1 MPPRSIRPPDE
12 GERGS
17 ALTGTRR
24 ESRPAAQGRPRPA
37 SVGAAVG
44 LLIYLLAIYAAV
56 PRAGVGGSGE
66 RTPGIVLARYRQV
79 QFDAATDDGP
89 LPRPSLLALPP
100 VSVPA
105 ALVPGAVVASGDDRG
120 SGLAARPASPRGPR
134 SPPTV

>member
-12 GERGS
+12 GVRGS
-17 ALTGTRR
+17 ALTGARR
-24 ESRPAAQGRPRPA
+24 ESRPVAQGRPRPA
-37 SVGAAVG
+37 SVGAAVA

-105 ALVPGAVVASGDDRG
+105 ALVPGAVVASGDNRG
-120 SGLAARPASPRGPR
+120 SGFAARPASPRGPR